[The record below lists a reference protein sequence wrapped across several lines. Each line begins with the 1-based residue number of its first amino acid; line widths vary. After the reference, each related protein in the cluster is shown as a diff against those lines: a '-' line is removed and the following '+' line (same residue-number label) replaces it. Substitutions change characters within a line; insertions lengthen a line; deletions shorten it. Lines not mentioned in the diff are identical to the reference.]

1 MKTMRIK
8 DGFLLRE
15 VAGSFIVV
23 PVGAAAMD
31 FGGMMTLNPVGAFV
45 WKAME
50 TDTDEN
56 AVVEKILAEY
66 EIDRDTAARD
76 VHIYVEKL
84 RAAGLLED

>member
-1 MKTMRIK
+1 MKIK

-23 PVGAAAMD
+23 PVGSAAVD

-45 WKAME
+45 WRAME
-50 TDTDEN
+50 TQTDEN
-56 AVVEKILAEY
+56 TIVEKILAEY
-66 EIDRDTAARD
+66 EIDRETAARD

-84 RAAGLLED
+84 RGAGLLED

>member
-1 MKTMRIK
+1 MKIK

-23 PVGAAAMD
+23 PLGAAAVD

-45 WKAME
+45 WRALE
-50 TDTDEN
+50 TDTDEGKI
-56 AVVEKILAEY
+56 VEKILTEY
-66 EIDRDTAARD
+66 EIDRETAARD

-84 RAAGLLED
+84 RAAGLLEG